1 MQQSEQRERRSY
13 TRAAMIC
20 FACVIICLVFDI
32 QKFYKAGHII
42 FDLEFFISIIVYVLL
57 VFLGI
62 RSLRKGKKGVEE
74 HIS

>member
-74 HIS
+74 DIS